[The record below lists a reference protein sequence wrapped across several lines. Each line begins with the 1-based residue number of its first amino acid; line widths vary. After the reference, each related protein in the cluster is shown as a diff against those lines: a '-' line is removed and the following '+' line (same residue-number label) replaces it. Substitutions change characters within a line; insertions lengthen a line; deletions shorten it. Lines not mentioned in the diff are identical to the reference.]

1 MAGGRRCTVCDHP
14 EREAINRTILEGQ
27 TSIRD
32 IAGRHSLSHAAV
44 GRHSKNCVTL
54 IPAAVARHER
64 IQTMLAEQ
72 TEHAVAAHQG
82 HTDAFLERIGYLNT
96 KLEELLDECESD
108 TKTRNGRPLR
118 ATVLRELRETLKL
131 QATVTFQ
138 ILNLKDADE
147 TSGKGEFIALVRSI
161 LKPYPDAL
169 EALDTGLSTPRR
181 MAM

>member
-32 IAGRHSLSHAAV
+32 IAGRYSLSHAAV

-82 HTDAFLERIGYLNT
+82 HTDAFLERVDYLNN
-96 KLEELLDECESD
+96 KLGQLLDEAEAD
-108 TKTRNGRPLR
+108 AKGGKDLR
-118 ATVLRELRETLKL
+118 VRVLREIRETLKL
-131 QATVTFQ
+131 QANVTFQ
-138 ILNLKDADE
+138 ILDLKDQDD
-147 TSGKGEFIALVRSI
+147 SGNKGEFIALISAALV
-161 LKPYPDAL
+161 PYPDAL
-169 EALDTGLSTPRR
+169 QAVERAVG
-181 MAM
+181 MAI